1 MYKSITNIGIKK
13 GNFKIIV
20 DANKNIKRAL
30 KPAEEAYV
38 LYGYEIP
45 EQEWNTY
52 RSY

>member
-13 GNFKIIV
+13 GNFKMIA

-45 EQEWNTY
+45 EQE
-52 RSY
+52 